1 MIFNHLPK
9 NFIAPD
15 VLADEK
21 SSEEQIENF
30 LKQSKSSPR
39 SVLLSPFRHRQTPR
53 ACHWE
58 TKQLG
63 VANPRK
69 ITQVKIRANQARPPR
84 QPVADLGLLTMLQ
97 PSIPLTPLGNSG
109 PVS

>member
-1 MIFNHLPK
+1 MIFNHLSK
-9 NFIAPD
+9 NFIVPD

-21 SSEEQIENF
+21 NSEEQIENF
-30 LKQSKSSPR
+30 LKQIKSFLK
-39 SVLLSPFRHRQTPR
+39 SVLLSPFSHRRTMYV
-53 ACHWE
+53 CHWE

-69 ITQVKIRANQARPPR
+69 VTQVKTGANQMRPLR

-97 PSIPLTPLGNSG
+97 PFIPLNPLGNSG
-109 PVS
+109 PAS